1 MQVGDKPKSG
11 SKAAAGRSRKL
22 ERAKSNPTIQSD
34 RPRAHSLPAHA
45 HSEKPSAE
53 QQAKA
58 QAERKSKI
66 AAEEEAELRRVVQS
80 LFEQEENLLN
90 FHMSSKIQENAEL
103 LTEEG
108 KMLQNVQREDATQ
121 QDFDEYAARLGS
133 ILDRKTHL
141 IQMLQDRMTSFRAQ
155 LKKEEELSRRV
166 GNLSQY

>member
-1 MQVGDKPKSG
+1 MLQVGEKPKSG
-11 SKAAAGRSRKL
+11 SKPAGRSRNV
-22 ERAKSNPTIQSD
+22 ERAKSASAID
-34 RPRAHSLPAHA
+34 RPRAHSLPAHS
-45 HSEKPSAE
+45 HSEKSAE
-53 QQAKA
+53 QKAKV
-58 QAERKSKI
+58 
-66 AAEEEAELRRVVQS
+66 AAKEEAELRRVVQS

-133 ILDRKTHL
+133 ILDRKIHL
-141 IQMLQDRMTSFRAQ
+141 IRMLENRMASFRAQ
-155 LKKEEELSRRV
+155 LKKEEELSKRV